1 VAGVT
6 VGKSTMRIR
15 LLAVGAALIAGCAGQ
30 QTSPTQPAETPPTPK
45 PPTAAKPGINLSGYS
60 PAFRAGYADGCNSVD
75 AGARKRDEARFKA
88 ETDYAQGWRDGNDI
102 CKRKK

>member
-1 VAGVT
+1 
-6 VGKSTMRIR
+6 MRIR

-30 QTSPTQPAETPPTPK
+30 QTGPTQPAETPPTPK
-45 PPTAAKPGINLSGYS
+45 PPTAAEPGINLSGYS

>member
-1 VAGVT
+1 
-6 VGKSTMRIR
+6 MRIR

-30 QTSPTQPAETPPTPK
+30 QTGPTQPAETPPTPK
-45 PPTAAKPGINLSGYS
+45 PPTAAEPGINLSGYS
-60 PAFRAGYADGCNSVD
+60 PAFRAGYADACNSVD

>member
-1 VAGVT
+1 
-6 VGKSTMRIR
+6 MRIR
-15 LLAVGAALIAGCAGQ
+15 LITVGAALIAGCAGQ
-30 QTSPTQPAETPPTPK
+30 QTSPTQPGEAPPPPK
-45 PPTAAKPGINLSGYS
+45 APTAAKPGINLSGYS

>member
-1 VAGVT
+1 
-6 VGKSTMRIR
+6 MRIR
-15 LLAVGAALIAGCAGQ
+15 LLAVGTALIAGCAGQ

>member
-1 VAGVT
+1 
-6 VGKSTMRIR
+6 MRIR
-15 LLAVGAALIAGCAGQ
+15 LIAVGAALIAGCAGQ
-30 QTSPTQPAETPPTPK
+30 QTGPTQPGEAP

>member
-1 VAGVT
+1 
-6 VGKSTMRIR
+6 MRIR

>member
-1 VAGVT
+1 
-6 VGKSTMRIR
+6 MRIR
-15 LLAVGAALIAGCAGQ
+15 LLAAGAALIAGCAGQ
-30 QTSPTQPAETPPTPK
+30 QTGPTQPAETPPTPK
-45 PPTAAKPGINLSGYS
+45 PPTAAEPGINLSGYS